1 MAELKKIRV
10 GVLFGGRSSEHEIS
24 LRSALTV
31 MSAMDPARYEVV
43 PIGIGRDGRW
53 YLRADAIRM
62 LTEAAP
68 RLEALAGGGVEVSLL
83 PHPAGNSLVE
93 APGNCQPAARG
104 AGRAA
109 ARDAM
114 PTAARRLPGP
124 LDVVFPV
131 LHGSYGEDGTV
142 QGLLE
147 LAGLPYV
154 GAGVL
159 GSAVGMDKDIQ
170 KRLLREAG
178 LPVVRYAAVERW
190 QWREEPKR
198 VAGLARALE
207 YPLFVKPNALGS
219 SVGISKVKSEG
230 ALGAAL
236 TEAFAY
242 DRKVLIEAAC
252 VGREL
257 ECAVLGNERPE
268 SSIPGEIVI
277 KGRHEFYSYE
287 SKYVDPDG
295 AEVRIPAALTA
306 SQSEHLRELACAA
319 FRALALR
326 GMARVDFLA
335 TPTLSEIY
343 LNEVNTIPGF
353 TAISMY
359 PKLWEASGLPL
370 GRLIDR
376 LIELAL
382 EESRERAALKITYE
396 VKE

>member
-1 MAELKKIRV
+1 MSELKKIRV

-31 MSAMDPARYEVV
+31 MSAMDPARYDVV

-68 RLEALAGGGVEVSLL
+68 RLEALAGGGIEVSLL
-83 PHPAGNSLVE
+83 PHPARNALVE
-93 APGNCQPAARG
+93 APGNGQQAARG
-104 AGRAA
+104 MGQA
-109 ARDAM
+109 AM
-114 PTAARRLPGP
+114 PAAGKRLPGP

-147 LAGLPYV
+147 LAGIPYV

-159 GSAVGMDKDIQ
+159 GSAIGMDKDIQ
-170 KRLLREAG
+170 KRLLRDAG

-190 QWREEPKR
+190 QWREEPRR
-198 VAGLARALE
+198 VADRARSLE
-207 YPLFVKPNALGS
+207 YPVFVKPNSLGS
-219 SVGISKVKSEG
+219 SVGISKVKSES

-236 TEAFAY
+236 EDAFAY

-257 ECAVLGNERPE
+257 ECAVLGNERPKA
-268 SSIPGEIVI
+268 SIPGEIVI

-287 SKYVDPDG
+287 SKYVDPHG

-319 FRALALR
+319 FRALGLR

-335 TPTLSEIY
+335 TPSFSEIY

-382 EESRERAALKITYE
+382 EEHRERAALKITYE

>member
-1 MAELKKIRV
+1 MADPKKIRV

-31 MSAMDPARYEVV
+31 MSAMDSARYEVV

-68 RLEALAGGGVEVSLL
+68 RLEALAGGGIEVSLL
-83 PHPAGNSLVE
+83 PHPAGHSLVE
-93 APGNCQPAARG
+93 APEDVSRAG
-104 AGRAA
+104 AGKERAIA
-109 ARDAM
+109 K
-114 PTAARRLPGP
+114 LPGP

-159 GSAVGMDKDIQ
+159 GSAVGMDKDVQ
-170 KRLLREAG
+170 KRLLRDAG
-178 LPVVRYAAVERW
+178 LPVVRYATVERW
-190 QWREEPKR
+190 QWRENPGR
-198 VAGLARALE
+198 VADLARSLE
-207 YPLFVKPNALGS
+207 YPVFVKPNALGS
-219 SVGISKVKSEG
+219 SVGISKVKSES

-236 TEAFAY
+236 EDAFAY

-257 ECAVLGNERPE
+257 ECAVLGNEHPE
-268 SSIPGEIVI
+268 SSIPGEII
-277 KGRHEFYSYE
+277 LRGRHEFYSYE
-287 SKYVDPDG
+287 SKYIDPAG
-295 AEVRIPAALTA
+295 AEVKIPAALTA
-306 SQSEHLRELACAA
+306 SQSEHLRELACGA
-319 FRALALR
+319 FRALGLR

-335 TPTLSEIY
+335 RPALSEIY
-343 LNEVNTIPGF
+343 VNEVNTIPGF

-370 GRLIDR
+370 ARLIDR

-382 EESRERAALKITYE
+382 EEHRERAALKITYE
-396 VKE
+396 VKGQ

>member
-1 MAELKKIRV
+1 MAQTKKIRV

-31 MSAMDPARYEVV
+31 MSAMDPARYEAV

-53 YLRADAIRM
+53 FWRADAIRM
-62 LTEAAP
+62 LADAAP
-68 RLEALAGGGVEVSLL
+68 RLEALAGGGIEVSLL
-83 PHPAGNSLVE
+83 PHPAANSLVE
-93 APGNCQPAARG
+93 APAGAPAP
-104 AGRAA
+104 RAA
-109 ARDAM
+109 GK
-114 PTAARRLPGP
+114 LPGP

-178 LPVVRYAAVERW
+178 LPVVRYAMIERW
-190 QWREEPKR
+190 QWREHPAR
-198 VAGLARALE
+198 AGELARSLG
-207 YPLFVKPNALGS
+207 YPVFVKPNALGS
-219 SVGISKVKSEG
+219 SVGISKVKSED
-230 ALGAAL
+230 ALAAAL
-236 TEAFAY
+236 EDAFAY

-268 SSIPGEIVI
+268 SSIPGEIVVT
-277 KGRHEFYSYE
+277 GRHEFYSYE
-287 SKYVDPDG
+287 SKYVDPAG
-295 AEVRIPAALTA
+295 AEIKIPAALNA
-306 SQSEHLRELACAA
+306 AQSEHLRELACGA
-319 FRALALR
+319 FRALGLR

-335 TPTLSEIY
+335 RPALSEIY
-343 LNEVNTIPGF
+343 VNEVNTIPGF

-359 PKLWEASGLPL
+359 PKLWEASGVPL
-370 GRLIDR
+370 NRLIDR

-382 EESRERAALKITYE
+382 EEHRERAALKITYE
-396 VKE
+396 VKG

>member
-1 MAELKKIRV
+1 MSEVKKIRV

-62 LTEAAP
+62 LAEAAP
-68 RLEALAGGGVEVSLL
+68 RLEALAGGGLEVSLL

-93 APGNCQPAARG
+93 APGNGRRAAAGSARG
-104 AGRAA
+104 AGRA
-109 ARDAM
+109 
-114 PTAARRLPGP
+114 LPGP

-131 LHGSYGEDGTV
+131 LHGSYGEDGTI
-142 QGLLE
+142 QGLLV
-147 LAGLPYV
+147 LAGIPYV

-159 GSAVGMDKDIQ
+159 GSAVGMDKDVQ

-178 LPVVRYAAVERW
+178 LPVVRYAAIERW
-190 QWREEPKR
+190 QWREHPER
-198 VAGLARALE
+198 AADLARALE
-207 YPLFVKPNALGS
+207 YPVFVKPNALGS
-219 SVGISKVKSEG
+219 SVGISKVKHAR
-230 ALGAAL
+230 ALEAAL
-236 TEAFAY
+236 EDAFAY

-252 VGREL
+252 EGREL

-268 SSIPGEIVI
+268 ASIPGEIIV
-277 KGRHEFYSYE
+277 KGHHEFYSYE
-287 SKYVDPDG
+287 SKYVDPAG
-295 AEVRIPAALTA
+295 AEVKIPAALTA
-306 SQSEHLRELACAA
+306 AQSEHLRELAAGA
-319 FRALALR
+319 FRALGLR

-335 TPTLSEIY
+335 RPALSEIY
-343 LNEVNTIPGF
+343 VNEVNTIPGF

-359 PKLWEASGLPL
+359 PKLWEASGLSL

-382 EESRERAALKITYE
+382 EEHRARAALKITYE
-396 VKE
+396 VKER

>member
-1 MAELKKIRV
+1 MGGAVQMAELKKIRV
-10 GVLFGGRSSEHEIS
+10 GVLFGGRSSEHEVS

-62 LTEAAP
+62 LAATAP

-93 APGNCQPAARG
+93 APGNVSRG
-104 AGRAA
+104 AGRGAQ
-109 ARDAM
+109 
-114 PTAARRLPGP
+114 PGLPGP

-147 LAGLPYV
+147 LAGIPYV

-178 LPVVRYAAVERW
+178 LPVVRYAVVERW

-198 VAGLARALE
+198 AADLARALE
-207 YPLFVKPNALGS
+207 YPVFVKPNALGS
-219 SVGISKVKSEG
+219 SVGISKVKSES

-236 TEAFAY
+236 EDAFAY

-257 ECAVLGNERPE
+257 ECAVLGNERPQA
-268 SSIPGEIVI
+268 SIPGEII
-277 KGRHEFYSYE
+277 LRGRHEFYSYE

-295 AEVRIPAALTA
+295 AEVKIPAALNA
-306 SQSEHLRELACAA
+306 AQSEHLRELACGA
-319 FRALALR
+319 FRALGLR

-335 TPTLSEIY
+335 RPALSEIY
-343 LNEVNTIPGF
+343 VNEVNTIPGF

-382 EESRERAALKITYE
+382 EEHRERAALKITYE
-396 VKE
+396 VKGS

>member
-1 MAELKKIRV
+1 VGGAVQMAELKKIRV
-10 GVLFGGRSSEHEIS
+10 GVLFGGRSSEHEVS

-62 LTEAAP
+62 LAATAP

-93 APGNCQPAARG
+93 APGNVSRG
-104 AGRAA
+104 AGRGAQ
-109 ARDAM
+109 
-114 PTAARRLPGP
+114 PGLPGP

-147 LAGLPYV
+147 LAGIPYV

-178 LPVVRYAAVERW
+178 LPVVRYAVVERW

-198 VAGLARALE
+198 AADLARALE
-207 YPLFVKPNALGS
+207 YPVFVKPNALGS
-219 SVGISKVKSEG
+219 SVGISKVKSES

-236 TEAFAY
+236 EDAFAY

-257 ECAVLGNERPE
+257 ECAVLGNERPQA
-268 SSIPGEIVI
+268 SIPGEII
-277 KGRHEFYSYE
+277 LRGRHEFYSYE

-295 AEVRIPAALTA
+295 AEVKIPAALNA
-306 SQSEHLRELACAA
+306 AQSEHLRQLACGA
-319 FRALALR
+319 FRALGLR

-335 TPTLSEIY
+335 RPALSEIY
-343 LNEVNTIPGF
+343 VNEVNTIPGF

-382 EESRERAALKITYE
+382 EEHRERAALKITYE
-396 VKE
+396 VKGS